1 MHRRNNMA
9 ELIDDVDDEVIE
21 VPAAEV
27 AVDSDLPEVELSNE
41 VAPVKEEPV
50 EADAVEGTEPQEDD
64 GLPEKYQGKSA
75 KEIAEMHQQA
85 EKLIGK
91 QGSEVGELRRVVD
104 DFITAQ
110 TSKEAQT
117 TETPVT
123 SDEFYENPEK
133 NVNKAIDSHP
143 AIREAQKAA
152 QEMKRT
158 ATLTRLNSEY
168 PDLEAT
174 VQDPNFA
181 EWIKSSSV
189 RSELYNRAEV
199 GFDYNAAKEL
209 LSNWSDKKERVAKV
223 AETSKIDKSNQ
234 LKAASIGSKGN
245 NEPVSKKKYRRSDII
260 KLMQT
265 DPDKYDALSDEIMLA
280 YQEGRVI

>member
-1 MHRRNNMA
+1 MA
-9 ELIDDVDDEVIE
+9 DIIE
-21 VPAAEV
+21 
-27 AVDSDLPEVELSNE
+27 EVEE
-41 VAPVKEEPV
+41 VVVPDQPVVEDQEKV
-50 EADAVEGTEPQEDD
+50 EANLEKELTPIKEDPVVQEETTQEKEDD
-64 GLPEKYQGKSA
+64 LPEKYKGKSA

-91 QGSEVGELRRVVD
+91 QGSEVGELRKVVD
-104 DFITAQ
+104 DFISTQ
-110 TSKEAQT
+110 TLKESQT

-123 SDEFYENPEK
+123 SDEFYENPQK
-133 NVNKAIDSHP
+133 NVNKQIDSHP
-143 AIREAQKAA
+143 AIKEAQKAA

-168 PDLEAT
+168 PDLETT

-181 EWIKSSSV
+181 EWIKSSRV

-199 GFDYNAAKEL
+199 EFDYDSAKEL

-223 AETSKIDKSNQ
+223 AETSKIDKDNQ
-234 LKAASIGSKGN
+234 LKAASVGSKGN

-265 DPDKYDALSDEIMLA
+265 DPEKYDALSDEIMLA
-280 YQEGRVI
+280 YQEGRVV

>member
-1 MHRRNNMA
+1 MA
-9 ELIDDVDDEVIE
+9 DIIEEVE
-21 VPAAEV
+21 EV
-27 AVDSDLPEVELSNE
+27 AAPEQPEVENQE
-41 VAPVKEEPV
+41 KV
-50 EADAVEGTEPQEDD
+50 EAQLEKELTPIKEDPVVQEEAVAEEKDD
-64 GLPEKYQGKSA
+64 DLPEKYKGKSA

-104 DFITAQ
+104 DFISTQ
-110 TSKEAQT
+110 TSKASQT
-117 TETPVT
+117 TEAPVS
-123 SDEFYENPEK
+123 SDEFYENPTK
-133 NVNKAIDSHP
+133 NVDKRIDSHP
-143 AIREAQKAA
+143 AIKEAQKAA

-158 ATLTRLNSEY
+158 ATLTRLNAEY
-168 PDLEAT
+168 PNLEQT

-199 GFDYNAAKEL
+199 EFDYNAAKEL
-209 LSNWSDKKERVAKV
+209 LSTWSEKQERVAKV
-223 AETSKIDKSNQ
+223 AEASKIDKDNQ
-234 LKAASIGSKGN
+234 LKAASIGSKGS

-265 DPDKYDALSDEIMLA
+265 DPEKYDALSEEIMLA

>member
-1 MHRRNNMA
+1 MA
-9 ELIDDVDDEVIE
+9 DIIEEVE
-21 VPAAEV
+21 EAV
-27 AVDSDLPEVELSNE
+27 APDQPEVENQE
-41 VAPVKEEPV
+41 KV
-50 EADAVEGTEPQEDD
+50 EAKLEKELTPIKEDPVVQEEAVAEEKEDD
-64 GLPEKYQGKSA
+64 LPEKYKGKSA

-91 QGSEVGELRRVVD
+91 QGSEVGELRKVVD
-104 DFITAQ
+104 DFISTQ
-110 TSKEAQT
+110 TLKESQT
-117 TETPVT
+117 TETPIT
-123 SDEFYENPEK
+123 SDEFYENPQK
-133 NVNKAIDSHP
+133 NVNKQIDSHP
-143 AIREAQKAA
+143 AIKEAQKAA

-168 PDLEAT
+168 PDLEQT

-181 EWIKSSSV
+181 EWIKSSRV

-199 GFDYNAAKEL
+199 EFDYDSAKEL

-223 AETSKIDKSNQ
+223 AETSKIDKDNQ
-234 LKAASIGSKGN
+234 LKAASVGSKGN

>member
-1 MHRRNNMA
+1 MA
-9 ELIDDVDDEVIE
+9 DIIE
-21 VPAAEV
+21 
-27 AVDSDLPEVELSNE
+27 EVEE
-41 VAPVKEEPV
+41 VVVPDQPVVEDQEKV
-50 EADAVEGTEPQEDD
+50 EANLEKELTPIKEDPVVQEETTQEKEDD
-64 GLPEKYQGKSA
+64 LPEKYRGKSA

-85 EKLIGK
+85 ERLIGK

-104 DFITAQ
+104 DFISTQTLKESQTA
-110 TSKEAQT
+110 
-117 TETPVT
+117 ETPVT
-123 SDEFYENPEK
+123 SDEFYENPQK
-133 NVNKAIDSHP
+133 NVNKQIDSHP
-143 AIREAQKAA
+143 AIKEAQKAA

-168 PDLEAT
+168 PDLETT

-181 EWIKSSSV
+181 EWIKSSRV

-199 GFDYNAAKEL
+199 EFDYDSAKEL

-223 AETSKIDKSNQ
+223 AETSKIDKDNQ
-234 LKAASIGSKGN
+234 LKAASVGSKGN

-280 YQEGRVI
+280 YQEGRVV

>member
-1 MHRRNNMA
+1 MA
-9 ELIDDVDDEVIE
+9 DIIE
-21 VPAAEV
+21 
-27 AVDSDLPEVELSNE
+27 EVEE
-41 VAPVKEEPV
+41 VVAPEQPVVEDQDKV
-50 EADAVEGTEPQEDD
+50 EANLEKELTPIKEDPVVQEEAVAEEDD
-64 GLPEKYQGKSA
+64 LPEKYKGKSA

-91 QGSEVGELRRVVD
+91 QGSEVGELRKVVD
-104 DFITAQ
+104 DFISTQ
-110 TSKEAQT
+110 TSKESQT
-117 TETPVT
+117 TEAPVST
-123 SDEFYENPEK
+123 EEFYENPGK

-143 AIREAQKAA
+143 AIKEAQKAA
-152 QEMKRT
+152 KDMKRT
-158 ATLTRLNSEY
+158 ATLTRLNAEY
-168 PDLEAT
+168 PDLEKT
-174 VQDPNFA
+174 VQDPEFA
-181 EWIKSSSV
+181 EWIKSSRV

-199 GFDYNAAKEL
+199 EFDYDAAHEL
-209 LSNWSDKKERVAKV
+209 LGNWSDKKERVAKV

>member
-1 MHRRNNMA
+1 MA
-9 ELIDDVDDEVIE
+9 DIIDDVEEEVIE
-21 VPAAEV
+21 VPAPEQ
-27 AVDSDLPEVELSNE
+27 AVDPDRKEAELEKELTPVVETEEV
-41 VAPVKEEPV
+41 VAQ
-50 EADAVEGTEPQEDD
+50 EGTDQETDE
-64 GLPEKYQGKSA
+64 GLPEKYRGKST

-104 DFITAQ
+104 DFIATQ
-110 TSKEAQT
+110 TSKESQT
-117 TETPVT
+117 IEAPVT
-123 SDEFYENPEK
+123 SDEFYENPQK
-133 NVNKAIDSHP
+133 NVNKQIDSHP
-143 AIREAQKAA
+143 AIKEAQKAA

-168 PDLEAT
+168 PDLEST

-181 EWIKSSSV
+181 EWIKSSRV

-199 GFDYNAAKEL
+199 NFDYDAAKEL
-209 LSNWSDKKERVAKV
+209 LGNWSDKKERVAKV
-223 AETSKIDKSNQ
+223 AETSKIDKDNQ

>member
-1 MHRRNNMA
+1 MA
-9 ELIDDVDDEVIE
+9 DIIDEVEEVVE
-21 VPAAEV
+21 VPAADV
-27 AVDSDLPEVELSNE
+27 AVETDLPDTKLDKELT
-41 VAPVKEEPV
+41 PVKEETVTEKV
-50 EADAVEGTEPQEDD
+50 EAEATEDD
-64 GLPEKYQGKSA
+64 GLPEKYKGKST

-104 DFITAQ
+104 DFISTQ
-110 TSKEAQT
+110 TSKASQT
-117 TETPVT
+117 TEAPVST
-123 SDEFYENPEK
+123 EEFYDNPTQ
-133 NVNKAIDSHP
+133 NVDKRIDSHP
-143 AIREAQKAA
+143 AIKEAQKAA
-152 QEMKRT
+152 KDMKRT
-158 ATLTRLNSEY
+158 ATLTRLNAEY
-168 PDLEAT
+168 PDLEET
-174 VQDPNFA
+174 VQDPDFA
-181 EWIKSSSV
+181 EWIKGSRV

-199 GFDYNAAKEL
+199 EFDYDAAKEL
-209 LSNWSDKKERVAKV
+209 LGNWSDKKERVAKV
-223 AETSKIDKSNQ
+223 AETSKIDKDNQ

>member
-1 MHRRNNMA
+1 MA
-9 ELIDDVDDEVIE
+9 DIIE
-21 VPAAEV
+21 
-27 AVDSDLPEVELSNE
+27 EVEE
-41 VAPVKEEPV
+41 VVVPDQPVVEDQEKV
-50 EADAVEGTEPQEDD
+50 EANLEKELTPIKEDPVVQEETTQEKEDD
-64 GLPEKYQGKSA
+64 LPEKYKGKSA

-91 QGSEVGELRRVVD
+91 QGSEVGELRKVVD
-104 DFITAQ
+104 DFISTQ
-110 TSKEAQT
+110 TLKESQT

-123 SDEFYENPEK
+123 SDEFYENPQK
-133 NVNKAIDSHP
+133 NVNKQIDSHP
-143 AIREAQKAA
+143 AIKEAQKAA

-181 EWIKSSSV
+181 EWIKSSRV

-199 GFDYNAAKEL
+199 EFDYDSAKEL

-223 AETSKIDKSNQ
+223 AETSKIDKDNQ
-234 LKAASIGSKGN
+234 LKAASVGSKGN

-265 DPDKYDALSDEIMLA
+265 DPEKYDSLSDEIMLA

>member
-1 MHRRNNMA
+1 MA
-9 ELIDDVDDEVIE
+9 DIIDEVEEVVE
-21 VPAAEV
+21 VPAPDL
-27 AVDSDLPEVELSNE
+27 AVETDLPDTTLDKELK
-41 VAPVKEEPV
+41 PVKEETVKEEVVEEV
-50 EADAVEGTEPQEDD
+50 EATEDD
-64 GLPEKYQGKSA
+64 GLPEKYKGKSA

-85 EKLIGK
+85 ERLIGK
-91 QGSEVGELRRVVD
+91 QGSEVGELRKVVD
-104 DFITAQ
+104 DFISTQ
-110 TSKEAQT
+110 TLKESQT
-117 TETPVT
+117 REAPVSTE
-123 SDEFYENPEK
+123 EFYDNPTQ
-133 NVNKAIDSHP
+133 NVDKRIDGHP
-143 AIREAQKAA
+143 AIKEAQKAA
-152 QEMKRT
+152 KDMKRT
-158 ATLTRLNSEY
+158 ATLTRLNAEY
-168 PDLEAT
+168 PDLEET

-181 EWIKSSSV
+181 EWIKGSRV

-199 GFDYNAAKEL
+199 EFDYDAAKEL
-209 LSNWSDKKERVAKV
+209 LGNWSDKKERVAKV

>member
-1 MHRRNNMA
+1 MA
-9 ELIDDVDDEVIE
+9 DIIE
-21 VPAAEV
+21 
-27 AVDSDLPEVELSNE
+27 EVEE
-41 VAPVKEEPV
+41 VVVPDQPVVEDQEKV
-50 EADAVEGTEPQEDD
+50 EANLEKELTPIKEDPVVQEETTQEKEDD
-64 GLPEKYQGKSA
+64 LPEKYKGKSA

-91 QGSEVGELRRVVD
+91 QGSEVGELRKVVD
-104 DFITAQ
+104 DFISTQ
-110 TSKEAQT
+110 TLKESQT

-123 SDEFYENPEK
+123 SDEFYENPQK
-133 NVNKAIDSHP
+133 NVNKQIDSHP
-143 AIREAQKAA
+143 AIKEAQKAA

-168 PDLEAT
+168 PDLETT

-181 EWIKSSSV
+181 EWIKSSRV

-199 GFDYNAAKEL
+199 EFDYDSAKEL

-223 AETSKIDKSNQ
+223 AETSKIDKDNQ
-234 LKAASIGSKGN
+234 LKAASVGSKGN

>member
-1 MHRRNNMA
+1 MA
-9 ELIDDVDDEVIE
+9 DIIE
-21 VPAAEV
+21 
-27 AVDSDLPEVELSNE
+27 EVEE
-41 VAPVKEEPV
+41 VVVPDQPVVEDQEKV
-50 EADAVEGTEPQEDD
+50 EANLEKELTPIKEDPVVQEETTQEKEDD
-64 GLPEKYQGKSA
+64 LPEKYKGKTA

-104 DFITAQ
+104 DFISTQ
-110 TSKEAQT
+110 TLKESQT

-123 SDEFYENPEK
+123 SDEFYENPQK
-133 NVNKAIDSHP
+133 NVNKQIDSHP
-143 AIREAQKAA
+143 AIKEAQKAA

-168 PDLEAT
+168 PDLETT

-181 EWIKSSSV
+181 EWIKSSRV

-199 GFDYNAAKEL
+199 EFDYDSAKEL

-223 AETSKIDKSNQ
+223 AETSKIDKDNQ
-234 LKAASIGSKGN
+234 LKAASVGSKGN

-280 YQEGRVI
+280 YQEGRVV

>member
-1 MHRRNNMA
+1 MA
-9 ELIDDVDDEVIE
+9 DIIE
-21 VPAAEV
+21 
-27 AVDSDLPEVELSNE
+27 EVEE
-41 VAPVKEEPV
+41 VVVPDQPVVEDQEKV
-50 EADAVEGTEPQEDD
+50 EANLEKELTPIKEDPVVQEETTQEKEDD
-64 GLPEKYQGKSA
+64 LPEKYRGKSA

-91 QGSEVGELRRVVD
+91 QGSEVGELRKVVD
-104 DFITAQ
+104 DFISTQ
-110 TSKEAQT
+110 TSKESQT

-123 SDEFYENPEK
+123 SDEFYENPQK
-133 NVNKAIDSHP
+133 NVNKQIDSHP
-143 AIREAQKAA
+143 AIKEAQKAA

-168 PDLEAT
+168 PDLETT

-181 EWIKSSSV
+181 EWIKSSKV

-199 GFDYNAAKEL
+199 EFDYDSAKEL

-223 AETSKIDKSNQ
+223 AETSKIDKDNQ

-265 DPDKYDALSDEIMLA
+265 DPDKYDSLSDEIMLA

>member
-1 MHRRNNMA
+1 MA
-9 ELIDDVDDEVIE
+9 DIIEEVE
-21 VPAAEV
+21 EV
-27 AVDSDLPEVELSNE
+27 AAPDQPVVEDQEKVEAKLE
-41 VAPVKEEPV
+41 KELTPIKEDPVVQEETAPKEE
-50 EADAVEGTEPQEDD
+50 DD
-64 GLPEKYQGKSA
+64 LPEKYKGKSA

-91 QGSEVGELRRVVD
+91 QGSEVGELRKVVD
-104 DFITAQ
+104 DFISTQ
-110 TSKEAQT
+110 TLKESQT
-117 TETPVT
+117 IETPVT
-123 SDEFYENPEK
+123 SDEFYENPQK
-133 NVNKAIDSHP
+133 NVNKQIDSHP
-143 AIREAQKAA
+143 AIKEAQKAA

-168 PDLEAT
+168 PDLENT

-181 EWIKSSSV
+181 EWIKSSKV

-199 GFDYNAAKEL
+199 EFDYDSAKEL
-209 LSNWSDKKERVAKV
+209 LSNWNDKKERVAKV
-223 AETSKIDKSNQ
+223 AETSKIDKDNQ

-265 DPDKYDALSDEIMLA
+265 DPEKYDALSDEIMLA

>member
-1 MHRRNNMA
+1 MA
-9 ELIDDVDDEVIE
+9 DIIEEVE
-21 VPAAEV
+21 EV
-27 AVDSDLPEVELSNE
+27 AAPDQPEVENQE
-41 VAPVKEEPV
+41 KV
-50 EADAVEGTEPQEDD
+50 EANLEKELTPIKEDTVVQEEAVAEEDD
-64 GLPEKYQGKSA
+64 LPEKYKGKSA

-104 DFITAQ
+104 DFISTQ
-110 TSKEAQT
+110 TLKESQT
-117 TETPVT
+117 IEAPVT
-123 SDEFYENPEK
+123 SDEFYENPQK
-133 NVNKAIDSHP
+133 NVNKQIDSHP

-168 PDLEAT
+168 PDLEST

-181 EWIKSSSV
+181 EWIKSSRV

-199 GFDYNAAKEL
+199 HFDYDSAKEL

-223 AETSKIDKSNQ
+223 AETSKIDKDNQ

-265 DPDKYDALSDEIMLA
+265 DPEKYDALSDEIMLA

>member
-1 MHRRNNMA
+1 MA
-9 ELIDDVDDEVIE
+9 DIIEEVEEVVE
-21 VPAAEV
+21 VPAPDL
-27 AVDSDLPEVELSNE
+27 AVETDLPDTTLDKELK
-41 VAPVKEEPV
+41 PVKEETVKEEVVEEV
-50 EADAVEGTEPQEDD
+50 EATEDD
-64 GLPEKYQGKSA
+64 GLPEKYKGKSA

-85 EKLIGK
+85 ERLIGK
-91 QGSEVGELRRVVD
+91 QGSEVGELRKVVD
-104 DFITAQ
+104 DFISTQ
-110 TSKEAQT
+110 TSKESQT
-117 TETPVT
+117 TEAPVST
-123 SDEFYENPEK
+123 EEFYENPGK

-143 AIREAQKAA
+143 AIKEAQKAA
-152 QEMKRT
+152 KDMKRT
-158 ATLTRLNSEY
+158 ATLTRLNAEY
-168 PDLEAT
+168 PDLEET

-181 EWIKSSSV
+181 EWIKSSRV

-199 GFDYNAAKEL
+199 EFDYDAAKEL
-209 LSNWSDKKERVAKV
+209 LGNWSDKKERVAKV
-223 AETSKIDKSNQ
+223 AETSKIDKDNQ

>member
-1 MHRRNNMA
+1 MA
-9 ELIDDVDDEVIE
+9 DIIE
-21 VPAAEV
+21 
-27 AVDSDLPEVELSNE
+27 EVEE
-41 VAPVKEEPV
+41 VVVPDQPVVEDQEKV
-50 EADAVEGTEPQEDD
+50 EANLEKELTPIKEDPVVQEETTQEKEDD
-64 GLPEKYQGKSA
+64 LPEKYKGKSA

-91 QGSEVGELRRVVD
+91 QGSEVGELRKVVD
-104 DFITAQ
+104 DFISTQ
-110 TSKEAQT
+110 TLKESQT

-123 SDEFYENPEK
+123 SDEFYENPQK
-133 NVNKAIDSHP
+133 NVNKQIDSHP
-143 AIREAQKAA
+143 AIKEAQKAA

-181 EWIKSSSV
+181 EWIKSSRV

-199 GFDYNAAKEL
+199 EFDYDSAKEL

-223 AETSKIDKSNQ
+223 AETSKIDKDNQ
-234 LKAASIGSKGN
+234 LKAASVGSKGN

-265 DPDKYDALSDEIMLA
+265 DPEKYDALSDEIMLA
-280 YQEGRVI
+280 YQEGRVV

>member
-1 MHRRNNMA
+1 MA
-9 ELIDDVDDEVIE
+9 DIIEEVE
-21 VPAAEV
+21 EAV
-27 AVDSDLPEVELSNE
+27 APDQPEVKDQEL
-41 VAPVKEEPV
+41 V
-50 EADAVEGTEPQEDD
+50 EANLEKELTPIKEDPVVQEEAAPKEDD
-64 GLPEKYQGKSA
+64 LPEKYRGKSA

-85 EKLIGK
+85 ERLIGK
-91 QGSEVGELRRVVD
+91 QGSEVGELRKVVD
-104 DFITAQ
+104 DFISTQ
-110 TSKEAQT
+110 TSKESQT
-117 TETPVT
+117 IETPVT
-123 SDEFYENPEK
+123 SDEFYENPQK
-133 NVNKAIDSHP
+133 NVNKQIDSHP
-143 AIREAQKAA
+143 AIKEAKKAA

-168 PDLEAT
+168 PDLETT

-181 EWIKSSSV
+181 EWIKSSRV

-199 GFDYNAAKEL
+199 EFDYDSAKEL

-223 AETSKIDKSNQ
+223 AETSKIDKDNQ
-234 LKAASIGSKGN
+234 LKAASVGSKGN

-280 YQEGRVI
+280 YQEGRVV

>member
-1 MHRRNNMA
+1 MA
-9 ELIDDVDDEVIE
+9 DIIE
-21 VPAAEV
+21 
-27 AVDSDLPEVELSNE
+27 EVEE
-41 VAPVKEEPV
+41 VVVPDQPVVEDQEKV
-50 EADAVEGTEPQEDD
+50 EANLEKELTPIKEDPVVQEETTQEKEDD
-64 GLPEKYQGKSA
+64 LPEKYRGKSA

-104 DFITAQ
+104 DFISTQ
-110 TSKEAQT
+110 TLKESQT

-123 SDEFYENPEK
+123 SDEFYENPQK
-133 NVNKAIDSHP
+133 NVNKQIDSHP
-143 AIREAQKAA
+143 AIKEAKKAA

-168 PDLEAT
+168 PDLETT

-181 EWIKSSSV
+181 EWIKSSRV

-199 GFDYNAAKEL
+199 EFDYDSAKEL

-223 AETSKIDKSNQ
+223 AETSKIDKDNQ
-234 LKAASIGSKGN
+234 LKAASVGSKGN

-280 YQEGRVI
+280 YQEGRVV

>member
-1 MHRRNNMA
+1 MA
-9 ELIDDVDDEVIE
+9 DIIE
-21 VPAAEV
+21 
-27 AVDSDLPEVELSNE
+27 EVEE
-41 VAPVKEEPV
+41 VVVPDQPVVEDQEKV
-50 EADAVEGTEPQEDD
+50 EANLEKELTPIKEDPVVQEETTQEKEDD
-64 GLPEKYQGKSA
+64 LPEKYRGKSA

-91 QGSEVGELRRVVD
+91 QGSEVGELRKVVD
-104 DFITAQ
+104 DFISTQ
-110 TSKEAQT
+110 TLKESQT

-123 SDEFYENPEK
+123 SDEFYENPQK
-133 NVNKAIDSHP
+133 NVNKQIDSHP
-143 AIREAQKAA
+143 AIKEAQKAA

-168 PDLEAT
+168 PDLETT

-181 EWIKSSSV
+181 EWIKSSRV

-199 GFDYNAAKEL
+199 EFDYDSAKEL

-223 AETSKIDKSNQ
+223 AETSKIDKDNQ
-234 LKAASIGSKGN
+234 LKAASVGSKGN

-265 DPDKYDALSDEIMLA
+265 DPEKYDALSDEIMLA
-280 YQEGRVI
+280 YQEGRVV

>member
-1 MHRRNNMA
+1 MA
-9 ELIDDVDDEVIE
+9 DIIE
-21 VPAAEV
+21 
-27 AVDSDLPEVELSNE
+27 EVEE
-41 VAPVKEEPV
+41 VVVPDQPVVEDQEKV
-50 EADAVEGTEPQEDD
+50 EANLEKELTPIKEDPVVQEETTQEKEDD
-64 GLPEKYQGKSA
+64 LPEKYKGKTA

-91 QGSEVGELRRVVD
+91 QGSEVGELRKVVD
-104 DFITAQ
+104 DFISTQ
-110 TSKEAQT
+110 TLKESQT

-123 SDEFYENPEK
+123 SDEFYENPQK
-133 NVNKAIDSHP
+133 NVNKQIDSHP
-143 AIREAQKAA
+143 AIKEAQKAA

-181 EWIKSSSV
+181 EWIKSSRV

-199 GFDYNAAKEL
+199 EFDYDSAKEL

-223 AETSKIDKSNQ
+223 AETSKIDKDNQ
-234 LKAASIGSKGN
+234 LKAASVGSKGN

-265 DPDKYDALSDEIMLA
+265 DPEKYDALSDEIMLA
-280 YQEGRVI
+280 YQEGRVV

>member
-1 MHRRNNMA
+1 MA
-9 ELIDDVDDEVIE
+9 DIIE
-21 VPAAEV
+21 
-27 AVDSDLPEVELSNE
+27 EVEE
-41 VAPVKEEPV
+41 VVVPDQPVVEDQEKV
-50 EADAVEGTEPQEDD
+50 EANLEKELTPIKEDPVVQEETTQEKEDD
-64 GLPEKYQGKSA
+64 LPEKYKGKSA

-91 QGSEVGELRRVVD
+91 QGSEVGELRKVVD
-104 DFITAQ
+104 DFISTQ
-110 TSKEAQT
+110 TLKESQT

-123 SDEFYENPEK
+123 SDEFYENPQK
-133 NVNKAIDSHP
+133 NVNKQIDSHP
-143 AIREAQKAA
+143 AIKEAQKAA

-158 ATLTRLNSEY
+158 ATLTRLNSQY
-168 PDLEAT
+168 PDLETT

-181 EWIKSSSV
+181 EWIKSSRV

-199 GFDYNAAKEL
+199 EFDYDSAKEL

-223 AETSKIDKSNQ
+223 AETSKIDKDNQ
-234 LKAASIGSKGN
+234 LKAASVGSKGN

-265 DPDKYDALSDEIMLA
+265 DPEKYDALSDEIMLA
-280 YQEGRVI
+280 YQEGRVV

>member
-1 MHRRNNMA
+1 MA
-9 ELIDDVDDEVIE
+9 DIIE
-21 VPAAEV
+21 
-27 AVDSDLPEVELSNE
+27 EVEE
-41 VAPVKEEPV
+41 VVVPDQPVVEDQEKV
-50 EADAVEGTEPQEDD
+50 EANLEKELTPIKEDPVVQEETTQEKEDD
-64 GLPEKYQGKSA
+64 LPEKYKGKTA

-91 QGSEVGELRRVVD
+91 QGSEVGELRKVVD
-104 DFITAQ
+104 DFISTQ
-110 TSKEAQT
+110 TLKESQT

-123 SDEFYENPEK
+123 SDEFYENPQK
-133 NVNKAIDSHP
+133 NVNKQIDSNP
-143 AIREAQKAA
+143 AIKEAQKAA

-168 PDLEAT
+168 PDLETT

-181 EWIKSSSV
+181 EWIKSSRV

-199 GFDYNAAKEL
+199 EFDYDSAKEL

-223 AETSKIDKSNQ
+223 AETSKIDKDNQ
-234 LKAASIGSKGN
+234 LKAASVGSKGN

-280 YQEGRVI
+280 YQEGRVV